1 MNELSGPSS
10 VCACVCPSASAC
22 EGVCEGVRACE
33 CARVLERDR
42 ALRAVT
48 SAIGSRHLA
57 APARFAGRGGRRS
70 ENLKSYALP

>member
-10 VCACVCPSASAC
+10 VCACVCPSASA
-22 EGVCEGVRACE
+22 RALVKAWCE

>member
-1 MNELSGPSS
+1 MQELSGSSS

-42 ALRAVT
+42 AWRAVT
-48 SAIGSRHLA
+48 SAIGSRDLS
-57 APARFAGRGGRRS
+57 APARPARRRGRRS
-70 ENLKSYALP
+70 ENLKSHALP